1 MIYRKGDTEG
11 SPEGKPENR
20 EGLNSPLDPGTSQ
33 KEDQPLPM
41 TGGAGE
47 REDQPLPMTG
57 GIGQR
62 EVQAASM
69 TGGAGE
75 REDQP
80 LSMTGGAGEREEQPL
95 SMSGGA
101 GEREEQ
107 AASISGEMEESE
119 KQSLTEASMVS
130 EGKNVSG
137 EGKSKKGEG
146 NLILRLLNSEGMRYL
161 FIGGCTTMV
170 NLVVYAVLCRVVHLN
185 VNISNIISVSVSILF
200 AYITNK
206 LIVFRSHCSSLS
218 ELAAECARFIGA
230 RLATMVIEVGGVFV
244 LYEILHQNEMVAKLA
259 TQVLVVIGNYFISRF
274 LVFKDRDK

>member
-1 MIYRKGDTEG
+1 MIYRKGDTER
-11 SPEGKPENR
+11 SPEGR
-20 EGLNSPLDPGTSQ
+20 TDGQEGINSPINPDTGQ
-33 KEDQPLPM
+33 KEEQ
-41 TGGAGE
+41 
-47 REDQPLPMTG
+47 
-57 GIGQR
+57 
-62 EVQAASM
+62 S
-69 TGGAGE
+69 
-75 REDQP
+75 
-80 LSMTGGAGEREEQPL
+80 LSMSGGTGDREEQSLP
-95 SMSGGA
+95 MSGGA

-107 AASISGEMEESE
+107 SLPMSGGAGDREEQSLSMSGGAGEKEEQSLPMSGEMGGSAE
-119 KQSLTEASMVS
+119 QSPADAPLVN
-130 EGKNVSG
+130 EGKDASG
-137 EGKSKKGEG
+137 EGKGKKGEG

-274 LVFKDRDK
+274 LVFKDRNK

>member
-1 MIYRKGDTEG
+1 MIYRKGDTER
-11 SPEGKPENR
+11 SPEGR
-20 EGLNSPLDPGTSQ
+20 TDGQEGINSPINPDTGQ
-33 KEDQPLPM
+33 KKEQSLP
-41 TGGAGE
+41 
-47 REDQPLPMTG
+47 
-57 GIGQR
+57 
-62 EVQAASM
+62 
-69 TGGAGE
+69 
-75 REDQP
+75 
-80 LSMTGGAGEREEQPL
+80 
-95 SMSGGA
+95 MSGGA

-107 AASISGEMEESE
+107 SLSMSGGDGDREEQFASMSGEMGGGAE
-119 KQSLTEASMVS
+119 QSPADAPLVN
-130 EGKNVSG
+130 EGKDASG
-137 EGKSKKGEG
+137 EGKGKKGEG

-274 LVFKDRDK
+274 LVFKDRNK

>member
-1 MIYRKGDTEG
+1 MIYRKGDTER
-11 SPEGKPENR
+11 SPEGR
-20 EGLNSPLDPGTSQ
+20 TDGQEGINSPINPDTGQ
-33 KEDQPLPM
+33 KKEQSLPM
-41 TGGAGE
+41 SGGDG
-47 REDQPLPMTG
+47 D
-57 GIGQR
+57 
-62 EVQAASM
+62 
-69 TGGAGE
+69 
-75 REDQP
+75 
-80 LSMTGGAGEREEQPL
+80 REEQFASMSGRAGDREEQSL

-101 GEREEQ
+101 GEKEEQ
-107 AASISGEMEESE
+107 SLPMSGEMGGSAE
-119 KQSLTEASMVS
+119 QSPADAPLVN
-130 EGKNVSG
+130 EGKDASG
-137 EGKSKKGEG
+137 EGKGKKGEG

-274 LVFKDRDK
+274 LVFKDRNK